1 MSNVTSILSR
11 KSNGI
16 ISVEPSTSV
25 FDALEIMSNR
35 NIGSLIVMNNGI
47 FLGLM
52 TERDYA
58 RKVILKD
65 KHSDET
71 TVGDIMPTD
80 LPRVNP
86 RDTVEHCMKL
96 MADGNVRYLPVF
108 ENGSIVGIVSV
119 IDVIQETVKAQKET
133 ISNLQEFISSNYG

>member
-1 MSNVTSILSR
+1 MSNVTNILSR

-25 FDALEIMSNR
+25 FDALEIMSTR
-35 NIGSLIVMNNGI
+35 NIGSLLVMNNGI

-71 TVGDIMPTD
+71 TVGDIMTTD

-86 RDTVEHCMKL
+86 RDTVEQIGRAH
-96 MADGNVRYLPVF
+96 V
-108 ENGSIVGIVSV
+108 
-119 IDVIQETVKAQKET
+119 
-133 ISNLQEFISSNYG
+133 